1 LSMEFRI
8 NKRSEL
14 PIYQQLKEQIKFY
27 LISGALQPGTRV
39 PSPKELGEYLQI
51 NRNTVIA
58 AYKELERE
66 GIIMSRCGQGTYV
79 SEDLSTL
86 PDVRRKQNLLALGR
100 EMLDRTRE
108 LGFQPE
114 DLFTVVFNQT
124 VLGLNPSEFHQ
135 GGAKPRV
142 VVVECN
148 QPDADYFADTFR
160 AKLGIEAK
168 AYVLDDL
175 PGKLEEE
182 FVKNAD
188 FAITNISHL
197 EDVKAILEPLN
208 LNVLAVMAAP
218 QMELFMNIRAL
229 PAGTRIALVCLC
241 KDWSARMKRGFD
253 NAGIKHLD
261 VKNFGLEDPE
271 ELRQVMREVDYIYA
285 SRVAIAEVRK
295 MAPPDV
301 EIREYFNEVDE
312 AGLDMIRHYLTEL
325 NDK

>member
-1 LSMEFRI
+1 MEFRI
-8 NKRSEL
+8 NKKSEI

-39 PSPKELGEYLQI
+39 PPPKELGEYLQV

-66 GIIMSRCGQGTYV
+66 GLLMSKCGQGTYV
-79 SEDLSTL
+79 SEDLSSL
-86 PDVRRKQNLLALGR
+86 PDVKRKQNLLDLAR
-100 EMLDRTRE
+100 EMLERTKE

-124 VLGLNPSEFHQ
+124 VLGLNLPETGHVES
-135 GGAKPRV
+135 KPHV

-148 QPDADYFADTFR
+148 RPDADYFVDTFR

-168 AYVLDDL
+168 AYVLNELPSQLDD
-175 PGKLEEE
+175 E
-182 FVKNAD
+182 FIKNAD

-197 EDVKAILEPLN
+197 EDVKAILEPLS

-218 QMELFMNIRAL
+218 HLKLFMDISSL
-229 PAGTRIALVCLC
+229 PAGTRVALICLC
-241 KDWSARMKRGFD
+241 KEWSARMKRGLD

-261 VKNFGLEDPE
+261 VQNCGLENPE
-271 ELRQVMREVDYIYA
+271 ELREVLREVDYVYA
-285 SRVAIAEVRK
+285 SRVAINEVRK
-295 MAPPDV
+295 LAPPNIKI
-301 EIREYFNEVDE
+301 EEFFNEVDE
-312 AGLDMIRHYLTEL
+312 AGLDMIRQYLAKIE
-325 NDK
+325 K